1 MDTYKELMNY
11 IKEIYKKSALKYNKF
26 IVEHQIEELTE
37 DTELDKGLSYD
48 WILYTLKYVYELSND
63 NVKNYQKIKVPV
75 EIVPFYYDEARK
87 YHDDMIKLQKEI
99 NNFVFEDKVVVI
111 YKNFNNTKQRRNLT
125 FD

>member
-1 MDTYKELMNY
+1 MDNYKELMNY

-37 DTELDKGLSYD
+37 DTEFDKGLSYD

-75 EIVPFYYDEARK
+75 EIVPFYYGEARK
-87 YHDDMIKLQKEI
+87 YHDEMIELQKEI
-99 NNFVFEDKVVVI
+99 DNFVFEDKVVTI
-111 YKNFNNTKQRRNLT
+111 YKNFNNTKQRRDLT

>member
-37 DTELDKGLSYD
+37 DTELDKRLSYD

-75 EIVPFYYDEARK
+75 EIVLFYYGEARK

-99 NNFVFEDKVVVI
+99 NNFVFEDKVVI
-111 YKNFNNTKQRRNLT
+111 IHKSFDNTKKRKDLT

>member
-75 EIVPFYYDEARK
+75 EIVPFYYGEARK

-99 NNFVFEDKVVVI
+99 DNFVFEDKVVTI
-111 YKNFNNTKQRRNLT
+111 YKNFDNTKKRKDLT

>member
-99 NNFVFEDKVVVI
+99 DNFVFEDKVVTI
-111 YKNFNNTKQRRNLT
+111 YKNFDNTKKRKDLT

>member
-1 MDTYKELMNY
+1 MDNYKELMNY

-87 YHDDMIKLQKEI
+87 YHDEMIELQKEI
-99 NNFVFEDKVVVI
+99 DNFVFEDKVVTI
-111 YKNFNNTKQRRNLT
+111 YKNFTNTKQRRELT

>member
-1 MDTYKELMNY
+1 MDNYKELMNY

-37 DTELDKGLSYD
+37 DTELDKGLSYN

-75 EIVPFYYDEARK
+75 EIVPFYYGEARK
-87 YHDDMIKLQKEI
+87 YHDEMIELQKEI
-99 NNFVFEDKVVVI
+99 DNFVFEDKVVTI
-111 YKNFNNTKQRRNLT
+111 YKNFNNTKQRRDLT

>member
-1 MDTYKELMNY
+1 MDTYKKLMNY
-11 IKEIYKKSALKYNKF
+11 IKEIYKKTALKYNKF

-87 YHDDMIKLQKEI
+87 YHDDMIQLQKEI
-99 NNFVFEDKVVVI
+99 DKFVFEDKVVVI